1 MINKNCRS
9 FNFMFRKPD
18 AEVPEV
24 EAILATSHEKWMRT
38 THQGPAEPSPLVYTI
53 TQAAELKNPLDPSEG
68 TTGHTMM
75 ALTEVYRGLEGSQA
89 HTESSAGWQ
98 DIGVMLEKV
107 IANYSVG
114 TIMHGEVVGSM
125 AD

>member
-1 MINKNCRS
+1 M
-9 FNFMFRKPD
+9 
-18 AEVPEV
+18 
-24 EAILATSHEKWMRT
+24 
-38 THQGPAEPSPLVYTI
+38 VYTI
-53 TQAAELKNPLDPSEG
+53 TKAAELKNPLDPSEG
-68 TTGHTMM
+68 TTGHTKM

-89 HTESSAGWQ
+89 HMESSGGWQ

-114 TIMHGEVVGSM
+114 MIMHGEVVGSM

>member
-1 MINKNCRS
+1 
-9 FNFMFRKPD
+9 
-18 AEVPEV
+18 
-24 EAILATSHEKWMRT
+24 MRP
-38 THQGPAEPSPLVYTI
+38 THQGPVEPSPLVYTI
-53 TQAAELKNPLDPSEG
+53 TKAAELKNPLDPSEG

-89 HTESSAGWQ
+89 HMESSAGWQ

-114 TIMHGEVVGSM
+114 MIMHGEVVGSM
-125 AD
+125 ADQIFREDNLEVMKK

>member
-1 MINKNCRS
+1 
-9 FNFMFRKPD
+9 MFRKPN

-24 EAILATSHEKWMRT
+24 EAFLATSHEKWMRT

-53 TQAAELKNPLDPSEG
+53 KKAAELKNPLDPFEG
-68 TTGHTMM
+68 TTDHTMM
-75 ALTEVYRGLEGSQA
+75 ALTEVSRGLVGSQA
-89 HTESSAGWQ
+89 HMESSAGWQ

-114 TIMHGEVVGSM
+114 MIMHGEVVGSM